1 VGRRLGVM
9 AATLLVSS
17 FVIYGALY
25 LAPGTPLAA
34 LSGGRN
40 LPPSAVRVLDRRFDL
55 NQPFLERYWHW
66 LTGVLHG
73 DLGYSVVHQS
83 NVSTL
88 LSQELP
94 ISAELI
100 IYAALLTVV
109 FGVLIGMLS
118 ALRPGK
124 IDDFV
129 LTLTAGSA
137 AMPAFVAGIVLILV
151 FAVDLGWF
159 PALGQGAG
167 FVSRV
172 RHLTLP
178 AVAMAIAGFAL
189 IARVTRTSMREQL
202 QNEHVQTAVS
212 RGVSYGSIVRR
223 HVMRNAAIPIV
234 TSFTVV
240 FATLIALDPVVESV
254 FSISGIGGTL
264 VNDALEKDIP
274 SVQGVCLVLVAAFV
288 VMNMCV
294 DIAYRVLDPRL
305 KDRS

>member
-1 VGRRLGVM
+1 M

-40 LPPSAVRVLDRRFDL
+40 LPPSAVRVLDQRFDL
-55 NQPFLERYWHW
+55 NQPFLARYWHW

-73 DLGYSVVHQS
+73 DFGYSVVHQS

-88 LSQELP
+88 LGQELP
-94 ISAELI
+94 ITAELI
-100 IYAALLTVV
+100 LYAGLLTVV
-109 FGVLIGMLS
+109 FGILLGALS

-124 IDDFV
+124 VDDFV

-137 AMPAFVAGIVLILV
+137 AMPAFVAGIVLIIV
-151 FAVDLGWF
+151 FSVDLGWF
-159 PALGQGAG
+159 PALGQGAS
-167 FVSRV
+167 FISRI

-178 AVAMAIAGFAL
+178 AVSMALAGFAL

-212 RGVSYGSIVRR
+212 RGVGYGQIVRR
-223 HVMRNAAIPIV
+223 HVMRNASIPIV
-234 TSFTVV
+234 TSFVVV

-288 VMNMCV
+288 VLNTVV
-294 DIAYRVLDPRL
+294 DLAYRVLDPRL
-305 KDRS
+305 KGRT

>member
-1 VGRRLGVM
+1 M
-9 AATLLVSS
+9 AATLLISS
-17 FVIYGALY
+17 FVIFGALY

-34 LSGGRN
+34 LSGGKN
-40 LPPSAVRVLDRRFDL
+40 LPPSAVRVLERRFDL

-73 DLGYSVVHQS
+73 DFGYSVVHQS

-88 LSQELP
+88 LGQELP

-100 IYAALLTVV
+100 LYAGLLTIL
-109 FGVLIGMLS
+109 FGIGLGMVS

-124 IDDFV
+124 ADDLV
-129 LTLTAGSA
+129 LALTAGSA
-137 AMPAFVAGIVLILV
+137 AMPAFVAGIVLLLV
-151 FAVDLGWF
+151 FSVDLGWL
-159 PALGQGAG
+159 PALGQGGG
-167 FVSRV
+167 FVSRL

-178 AVAMAIAGFAL
+178 AVAMALAGFAL
-189 IARVTRTSMREQL
+189 VARVTRTSMREQL

-212 RGVSYGSIVRR
+212 RGVGYWPIVGR
-223 HVMRNAAIPIV
+223 HVMRNASIPIV
-234 TSFTVV
+234 TSFVVV

-254 FSISGIGGTL
+254 FSISGVGGTL

-288 VMNMCV
+288 VMNTLV
-294 DIAYRVLDPRL
+294 DLAYRVLDPRL
-305 KDRS
+305 KGRS

>member
-1 VGRRLGVM
+1 MGRRLGVM

-17 FVIYGALY
+17 FVIFGALY

-34 LSGGRN
+34 LSGGKN

-55 NQPFLERYWHW
+55 NQPFLVRYWHW

-88 LSQELP
+88 LGQELP

-100 IYAALLTVV
+100 LYAALLTVV
-109 FGVLIGMLS
+109 CGVVLGMLS
-118 ALRPGK
+118 ALRPGRV
-124 IDDFV
+124 DDLV
-129 LTLTAGSA
+129 LALTAGSA
-137 AMPAFVAGIVLILV
+137 AMPAFVAGIVLLLV
-151 FAVDLGWF
+151 FSVDLGWL
-159 PALGQGAG
+159 PALGQGSG
-167 FVSRV
+167 FLGRV

-178 AVAMAIAGFAL
+178 AISMALAGFAL

-212 RGVSYGSIVRR
+212 RGVGYWPIVRR
-223 HVMRNAAIPIV
+223 HVMRNASIPIV
-234 TSFTVV
+234 TSFVVV

-254 FSISGIGGTL
+254 FSISGVGGTL
-264 VNDALEKDIP
+264 VGDALNKDIP

-288 VMNMCV
+288 VMNMLV
-294 DIAYRVLDPRL
+294 DIAYRMLDPRL
-305 KDRS
+305 KERS

>member
-1 VGRRLGVM
+1 MGRRLGVM

-25 LAPGTPLAA
+25 LAPGSPLAA
-34 LSGGRN
+34 LSGGKN

-73 DLGYSVVHQS
+73 DFGYSVVHQS

-94 ISAELI
+94 ITAELI
-100 IYAALLTVV
+100 LYAALLTVV
-109 FGVLIGMLS
+109 FGILLGTLS

-151 FAVDLGWF
+151 FSVDLGWL

-167 FVSRV
+167 FVSRI

-178 AVAMAIAGFAL
+178 AVAMALAGFAL

-212 RGVSYGSIVRR
+212 RGVGYGQIVRR

-234 TSFTVV
+234 TSFVVV
-240 FATLIALDPVVESV
+240 FATLVALDPVVESV

-288 VMNMCV
+288 VINTVV
-294 DIAYRVLDPRL
+294 DLAYRVLDPRL
-305 KDRS
+305 KGRS

>member
-1 VGRRLGVM
+1 MGRRLGIM

-17 FVIYGALY
+17 FVIFGALY

-34 LSGGRN
+34 LSGGKN
-40 LPPSAVRVLDRRFDL
+40 LPPSAVRVLNRRFDL

-73 DLGYSVVHQS
+73 DFGYSVVHQS
-83 NVSTL
+83 SVSTL

-94 ISAELI
+94 ISVELI
-100 IYAALLTVV
+100 LYAGLLTVV
-109 FGVLIGMLS
+109 FGIVLGMLS

-129 LTLTAGSA
+129 LALTAGSA
-137 AMPAFVAGIVLILV
+137 AMPAFVAGIVLVLV
-151 FAVDLGWF
+151 FSVDLGWL
-159 PALGQGAG
+159 PALGQGGG
-167 FVSRV
+167 FASRI

-178 AVAMAIAGFAL
+178 AVAMALAGFAL

-212 RGVSYGSIVRR
+212 RGVGYGPIVRR
-223 HVMRNAAIPIV
+223 HVMRNASIPIV
-234 TSFTVV
+234 TSFVVV
-240 FATLIALDPVVESV
+240 FATLISLDPVVESV
-254 FSISGIGGTL
+254 FSISGVGGTL

-274 SVQGVCLVLVAAFV
+274 SVQGVCLVLIAAFV
-288 VMNMCV
+288 VMNTVV
-294 DIAYRVLDPRL
+294 DLAYRVLDPRL